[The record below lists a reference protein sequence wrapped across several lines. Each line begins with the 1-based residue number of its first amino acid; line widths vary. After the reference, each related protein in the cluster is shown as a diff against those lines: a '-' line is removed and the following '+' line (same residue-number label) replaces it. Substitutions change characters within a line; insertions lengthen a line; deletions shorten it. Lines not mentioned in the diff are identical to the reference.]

1 MQGKSEVIGLVME
14 QLERILYRVEKPA
27 RYMGNEYNMVEKEKN
42 DGLIRFAFAFP
53 DVYEVGMSHLGM
65 KILYH
70 KINDREDA
78 YCERVFAP
86 WTDMEQKMR
95 EFNIPLFALETK
107 DPIKQFDMVGFTL
120 QYEMTYTN
128 VINML
133 DLAQIPLNS
142 NERGENDPLIL
153 AGGPC
158 AFNPE
163 PLADF
168 LDLIVLG
175 DGEEVIDEL
184 LDAYKLNKQKKGGR
198 DDFLRAASRIPG
210 IYVPKFYEP
219 NYKEDGTILS
229 INPGLEGIPR
239 SVTKRVVA
247 CLDKAYYPE
256 TMIVPYMAIVHDR
269 IALEIFRGCGRGC
282 RFCQAGIIYRPVR
295 ERSADTL
302 LKSAENLIK
311 NTGYEEL
318 SLVSLSSSDYKEFDR
333 LLPELTKTLNSAKTS
348 MSLPSMRIDSFT
360 DEFKDQI
367 HSLKKAGITLAPEAG
382 SQRLRDVI
390 NKGVN
395 GQDLYDSV
403 KHALEM
409 GIDSFKLYFMIGL
422 PTEEQSDITGI
433 GEMVREVKYSRN
445 SLDKAIKATNPK
457 INVSASSFV
466 PKPFTPFQWVAQDS
480 VGQLEAKIMLL
491 SSRLRIKGV
500 SFNWHDPSLSF
511 IEAVL
516 ARGDRKLG
524 KLLKR
529 AWENGCRFDGW
540 SEHFKLGVW
549 LKSFAEVGIDPHF
562 YANRKRGDDE
572 MFPWEHID
580 VGVSKDFL
588 LSEYKKA
595 LSGST
600 TPDCRTICSACGIQ
614 DIIKGVC

>member
-1 MQGKSEVIGLVME
+1 ME
-14 QLERILYRVEKPA
+14 QLDRILHRVEKPA
-27 RYMGNEYNMVEKEKN
+27 RYAGNEYNMVEKVIDDK
-42 DGLIRFAFAFP
+42 LIRFAFAFP

-70 KINDREDA
+70 KINDRDDA

-133 DLAQIPLNS
+133 DLAQIPLES
-142 NERGENDPLIL
+142 KERGENDPLVL

-158 AFNPE
+158 AYNSE

-168 LDLIVLG
+168 IDLVVLG

-184 LDAYKLNKQKKGGR
+184 LDTYKLNKQKKGGR
-198 DDFLRAASRIPG
+198 DDFLKAASKIPG

-219 NYKEDGTILS
+219 KYKDDGTILD
-229 INPGLEGIPR
+229 IIPVSEDIPS

-247 CLDKAYYPE
+247 CLDKAYYPQA
-256 TMIVPYMAIVHDR
+256 MIVPYMDIVHDR

-295 ERSADTL
+295 ERSSETL
-302 LKSAENLIK
+302 LKSACSLIK
-311 NTGYEEL
+311 STGYEDL
-318 SLVSLSSSDYKEFDR
+318 SLVSLSSSDYRGFEK
-333 LLPELTKTLNSAKTS
+333 LLPELSKMLKSAKVS
-348 MSLPSMRIDSFT
+348 MSLPSMRIDSFA
-360 DEFKDQI
+360 DEFKDEI
-367 HSLKKAGITLAPEAG
+367 YALKKAGITLAPEAG

-390 NKGVN
+390 NKGVE
-395 GQDLYDSV
+395 GQDLLESV
-403 KHALEM
+403 KRALEM

-422 PTEEQSDITGI
+422 PTEEQGDIIGISD
-433 GEMVREVKYSRN
+433 MVREVKFSRN
-445 SLDKAIKATNPK
+445 LPDKAVKTSNPR
-457 INVSASSFV
+457 ITVSVSSFV
-466 PKPFTPFQWVAQDS
+466 PKPFTPFQWVGQDS
-480 VGQLEAKIMLL
+480 VEQLEAKVALL
-491 SSRLRIKGV
+491 AKRLRLKGV
-500 SFNWHDPSLSF
+500 SFNWHDPALSF

-516 ARGDRKLG
+516 ARGDRRLG
-524 KLLKR
+524 RLLKR
-529 AWENGCRFDGW
+529 AWENGCKFDGW
-540 SEHFKLGVW
+540 SEHFKLDVW
-549 LKSFAEVGIDPHF
+549 LKSFAEAGIDPHF
-562 YANRKRGDDE
+562 YASRERSDDE
-572 MFPWEHID
+572 IFPWEHID

-595 LSGST
+595 LCGCT
-600 TPDCRTICSACGIQ
+600 TPDCRTMCSSCGIQ
-614 DIIKGVC
+614 DIVKGVC

>member
-1 MQGKSEVIGLVME
+1 MVME
-14 QLERILYRVEKPA
+14 QLERILHRVEKPV
-27 RYMGNEYNMVEKEKN
+27 RYIGNEYNMVEKDKDEVW
-42 DGLIRFAFAFP
+42 IRFAFAFP

-70 KINDREDA
+70 KINGREDA

-95 EFNIPLFALETK
+95 EYDIPLFALETK

-133 DLAQIPLNS
+133 DLAQIPLTS
-142 NERGENDPLIL
+142 KERGENDPLIL

-168 LDLIVLG
+168 LDLVVLG

-198 DDFLRAASRIPG
+198 DNFLKAASRIPG

-219 NYKEDGTILS
+219 DYKDDGTVLGITPVS
-229 INPGLEGIPR
+229 EDIPR
-239 SVTKRVVA
+239 LVTKRVVA
-247 CLDKAYYPE
+247 SLDKAYYPE
-256 TMIVPYMAIVHDR
+256 TMIVPYMDIVHDR

-295 ERSADTL
+295 ERNAETI
-302 LKSAENLIK
+302 LKSARSLIK
-311 NTGYEEL
+311 NTGYEDL
-318 SLVSLSSSDYKEFDR
+318 SLVSLSTSDYRGFGK
-333 LLPELTKTLNSAKTS
+333 LLPELSKMLKSSRIS
-348 MSLPSMRIDSFT
+348 MSLPSMRIDSFA
-360 DEFKDQI
+360 DEFKDEL
-367 HSLKKAGITLAPEAG
+367 HALKKAGITLAPEAG

-390 NKGVN
+390 NKGVE
-395 GQDLYDSV
+395 GQDLLDSV
-403 KHALEM
+403 KRALEM

-422 PTEEQSDITGI
+422 PTEEQNDIIGI
-433 GEMVREVKYSRN
+433 GDMVREVKYSRN
-445 SLDKAIKATNPK
+445 SLDKTIRAANPR
-457 INVSASSFV
+457 ITVSVSTFV
-466 PKPFTPFQWVAQDS
+466 PKAFTPFQWVAQDS
-480 VGQLEAKIMLL
+480 VERLEAKIALL
-491 SSRLRIKGV
+491 TTKLRLKGV
-500 SFNWHDPSLSF
+500 SFNWHDPGLSF

-529 AWENGCRFDGW
+529 AWENGCKFDGW
-540 SEHFKLGVW
+540 SEHFKLDVW
-549 LKSFAEVGIDPHF
+549 SKSFAEAGVDPHF
-562 YANRKRGDDE
+562 YAGRERSDDE
-572 MFPWEHID
+572 IFPWEHID

-595 LSGST
+595 LSGIT
-600 TPDCRTICSACGIQ
+600 TPDCRAYCSACGIQ